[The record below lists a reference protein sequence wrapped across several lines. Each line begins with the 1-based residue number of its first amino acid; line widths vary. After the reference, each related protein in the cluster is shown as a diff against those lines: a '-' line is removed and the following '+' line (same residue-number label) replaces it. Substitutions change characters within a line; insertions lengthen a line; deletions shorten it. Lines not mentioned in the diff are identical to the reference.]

1 MGGLIIALIV
11 GAIVFAA
18 IKRGSKNNRL
28 AKKLDACVA
37 GMQKA
42 LEAGDFK
49 RFAELDVVAENID
62 GKAIYDID
70 RPDCVKEGD
79 AYSCAIGNLRRIRE
93 NYMTMPKRE
102 GMPLATQ
109 NLISLMKTFA
119 PIYVGYVLGG
129 YLQKLLE
136 AGNIDTFKKTDKDIE
151 SSISRAREY
160 GMLGLF
166 PPEFFP
172 ELERLRAEAEH
183 NKRKFEEE
191 RESITREY
199 RELVERFEKLF
210 SDGSSQW
217 DELTRT
223 SNALNGTSKSTDFRD
238 AVEIYTTGI
247 LKAFSVANGSTPNG
261 LGRMFHIL
269 TVSGREELGHAGIP
283 GNFARGL
290 TLRQIAELGRSPQ
303 KPWTIAKCV
312 DESVRWIEEVDHT
325 PPDVPSVVK
334 ALKAFDEL
342 RKSHLAA
349 DAADAYYSLV
359 IRASECCSASMAVN
373 ALRTRFLTLL
383 QPYVSADSFKNGS
396 QSSAGSLNYNEP
408 RTQFNGNCPKCAKY
422 FPVLRLKPDAG
433 EKETKDAYRNFVKI
447 YHPDRFEGKSERQTA
462 EEELKEVNEAYGHI
476 IGHFEVA
483 ASKAASA
490 GGSQ

>member
-1 MGGLIIALIV
+1 MGELIIALIV

-28 AKKLDACVA
+28 AKRLDACVA

-49 RFAELDVVAENID
+49 RFVELDVVAENIEN
-62 GKAIYDID
+62 KAIYDID
-70 RPDCVKEGD
+70 RSDCVKEGD
-79 AYSCAIGNLRRIRE
+79 AYSRAKDSLDRIRKD
-93 NYMTMPKRE
+93 YMAMSEQKQMPPYVSVGAATFCPKCGMFMQPLSADLPWTETHGATCKDEKRE
-102 GMPLATQ
+102 
-109 NLISLMKTFA
+109 F
-119 PIYVGYVLGG
+119 
-129 YLQKLLE
+129 E
-136 AGNIDTFKKTDKDIE
+136 D
-151 SSISRAREY
+151 
-160 GMLGLF
+160 
-166 PPEFFP
+166 
-172 ELERLRAEAEH
+172 ELESL
-183 NKRKFEEE
+183 
-191 RESITREY
+191 TREY
-199 RELVERFEKLF
+199 KELVERFARLF
-210 SDGSSQW
+210 SDGSSPW

-223 SNALNGTSKSTDFRD
+223 SNALNGTSKSTPFRD
-238 AVEIYTTGI
+238 GVELYNARII
-247 LKAFSVANGSTPNG
+247 KAFSVANGSTPNG

-290 TLRQIAELGRSPQ
+290 TLGQIAELGRSPQ

-312 DESVRWIEEVDHT
+312 DESIRWIEEVDHT

-334 ALKAFDEL
+334 ALRAFDEL
-342 RKSHLAA
+342 RTTHLAA
-349 DAADAYYSLV
+349 DAADAYYALV

-373 ALRTRFLTLL
+373 ALRTRYLTLL

-396 QSSAGSLNYNEP
+396 QSSAGSRNYNEP

-462 EEELKEVNEAYGHI
+462 EEELKQVNEAYSHI